1 MTKKQLEKLEAIENK
16 YSGDD
21 DESSMLNQLAFAM
34 SEGSGHWCKD
44 GNPFRISWYNVEG
57 IIRGTG
63 NAIFWKGSE
72 TDGLIGVKRHKS
84 GKLFAFNDND
94 YQCEIKDPD
103 LIAVI
108 EALAHIQKSAN
119 KPKAKKKP
127 TAKKGKKF
135 RVWFQVMGRF
145 TDSNNI
151 GYAIIQAKDE
161 EQAIEF
167 AKQDLMTKKKFTN
180 VEVVCSG
187 RNEEFDLDE
196 DEQDE
201 DEPLYCYDVDWE
213 ADGKHGRYY
222 ARSGPYAK
230 NEEEATQF
238 GRDDVTM
245 KNGFMGFETELEA
258 EEEL

>member
-16 YSGDD
+16 YSGNDD
-21 DESSMLNQLAFAM
+21 DESAMISQTAFAM

-44 GNPFRISWYNVEG
+44 GKPFRISWYNAEG

-72 TDGLIGVKRHKS
+72 TDGLIGVKRLKS

-108 EALAHIQKSAN
+108 KALAHIQKSAN
-119 KPKAKKKP
+119 KPKAKKP
-127 TAKKGKKF
+127 AKKAKKF
-135 RVWFQVMGRF
+135 KVWFQVMGSS

-167 AKQDLMTKKKFTN
+167 ARQDLTKGVFKN
-180 VEVVCSG
+180 VVIDCGGV
-187 RNEEFDLDE
+187 NDE
-196 DEQDE
+196 DDEQE
-201 DEPLYCYDVDWE
+201 DDDGTPLYNYATNWT
-213 ADGKHGRYY
+213 ADAEHGKYCAQG
-222 ARSGPYAK
+222 GPYAHDEK
-230 NEEEATQF
+230 EAVELQREDLTE
-238 GRDDVTM
+238 
-245 KNGFMGFETELEA
+245 NGFMGFETDLEA

>member
-1 MTKKQLEKLEAIENK
+1 MNKNQKKKLEELKIELDAYVLMSQLVLSMMGKAGKWQKSSKNWPHSEDVV
-16 YSGDD
+16 YWDDLDGVGVSVDD
-21 DESSMLNQLAFAM
+21 D
-34 SEGSGHWCKD
+34 
-44 GNPFRISWYNVEG
+44 GNF
-57 IIRGTG
+57 
-63 NAIFWKGSE
+63 K
-72 TDGLIGVKRHKS
+72 
-84 GKLFAFNDND
+84 AFNDID
-94 YQCEIKDPD
+94 FVCPITLPKF
-103 LIAVI
+103 I
-108 EALAHIQKSAN
+108 EVLKELAP

-180 VEVVCSG
+180 VEVVCRG
-187 RNEEFDLDE
+187 RNEDFDLDE

-201 DEPLYCYDVDWE
+201 DEPLFCYDVDWE

-230 NEEEATQF
+230 DENEATQF

-245 KNGFMGFETELEA
+245 KNGFMGFESELEA
-258 EEEL
+258 EKEEE